1 LEALGP
7 PASEKSVGALL
18 EVDPFLAHAVRQ
30 PVMLIETNPGRE
42 REVRAHANEDPAP
55 ALVVDIKVVLHDPA
69 VCDLKMPAVELLV
82 ADRRHNTCRFSGFQ
96 DDDDLIG
103 LCSLEV
109 RVDEFVAPPLWRLD
123 NRGVPFAGILRHP
136 ALKLLGSAAQ
146 DITADRIEVP
156 VGSEKAD
163 DPFGLLKWL
172 DEPVQQNPVKAPIAK
187 ANAVPVM
194 LVEGVHGRPSL
205 IQGR

>member
-1 LEALGP
+1 MNTGVL
-7 PASEKSVGALL
+7 
-18 EVDPFLAHAVRQ
+18 
-30 PVMLIETNPGRE
+30 
-42 REVRAHANEDPAP
+42 
-55 ALVVDIKVVLHDPA
+55 KVVLHDPA
-69 VCDLKMPAVELLV
+69 VGDLKMPAVELLV

-103 LCSLEV
+103 LCSSEV
-109 RVDEFVAPPLWRLD
+109 RVDEFVAPALWRLD
-123 NRGVPFAGILRHP
+123 NRGVPFVGILRHP
-136 ALKLLGSAAQ
+136 ALKPLGSAAQ

-194 LVEGVHGRPSL
+194 LVEGVHRRPSL
-205 IQGR
+205 IRGR

>member
-1 LEALGP
+1 VGMLRPRAL
-7 PASEKSVGALL
+7 
-18 EVDPFLAHAVRQ
+18 
-30 PVMLIETNPGRE
+30 N
-42 REVRAHANEDPAP
+42 RA
-55 ALVVDIKVVLHDPA
+55 
-69 VCDLKMPAVELLV
+69 
-82 ADRRHNTCRFSGFQ
+82 
-96 DDDDLIG
+96 
-103 LCSLEV
+103 
-109 RVDEFVAPPLWRLD
+109 
-123 NRGVPFAGILRHP
+123 
-136 ALKLLGSAAQ
+136 GSAAQ

-205 IQGR
+205 IRGRHDSPPSSQRARLKCQGYQGQSPWLDSVAWAPSGEERA